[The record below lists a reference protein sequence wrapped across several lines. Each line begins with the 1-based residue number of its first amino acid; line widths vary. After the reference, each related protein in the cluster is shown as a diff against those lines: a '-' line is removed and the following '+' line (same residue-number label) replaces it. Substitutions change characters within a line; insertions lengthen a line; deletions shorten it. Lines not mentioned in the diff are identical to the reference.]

1 MVRHLAGTNIAAQMI
16 ANREG
21 AGGMKDL
28 ELKYLRSLSH
38 QYPSIASAST
48 EIINLQA
55 ILSLPKGTEHFLTDI
70 HGEYEQFNHVL
81 KNGSGSVKR
90 KIDEEFGNTLSSR
103 DKKSLATLIYY
114 PKEKLEIVL
123 KEEDN
128 IEDWYKITLHRLV
141 QITKRVAS
149 KYTRSKVRKA
159 LPADFGYVIEEL
171 ITEKEEIQDKE
182 AYYNEIIHTI
192 IRVDRAQEFIV
203 ALSYLIQRMVI
214 DHLHIVG
221 DIFDRGPGPHIIM
234 DTLSHYHSVDIQW
247 GNHDIVWMG
256 AAAGHLSC
264 IANVIR
270 LSARYGNLDTL
281 EEGYGIN
288 LIPLAT
294 FAMETYADVD
304 CDNFSIKYNT
314 DYNTKDLSLDMKM
327 HKAIAIIQFKLEG
340 TLIMRRPEFHMEDR
354 LLLDKVD
361 YGNKSIT
368 IDGKTYSMKD
378 VDFPTV
384 NPENPYALSPEEEQV
399 MERLRQAFL
408 KCDKLQKH
416 VRFLFSHGG
425 LYKVYNSN
433 LLYHG
438 CMPMDGEGN
447 FYALTIDGERY
458 SGKALYDILDQYAR
472 KGYYSKHNPAEMQ
485 KGQDMIW
492 YIWEGPNSPVF
503 GKDKMA
509 TFERYFIEEKE
520 THTETK
526 NSYYKLLDNEEII
539 NKILLEFGLDSKHS
553 HIVNGHVPVELK
565 KGESPIKCGG
575 KLLIIDGGFSK
586 AYQGKTGIAGYTLVA
601 NSHGMR
607 LVAHEPFESVESA
620 ILHETDIFSDSVILE
635 TSNSRISVADT
646 DGGMEIKETI
656 HQLEVLLQAYRDGT
670 IIEK

>member
-1 MVRHLAGTNIAAQMI
+1 MD
-16 ANREG
+16 
-21 AGGMKDL
+21 DL
-28 ELKYLRSLSH
+28 ELKYLRSLAH
-38 QYPSIASAST
+38 QYPTIAAAST

-55 ILSLPKGTEHFLTDI
+55 ILNLPKGTEHFLTDI

-123 KEEDN
+123 QEEDN

-159 LPADFGYVIEEL
+159 LPKDFAYIIEEL

-192 IRVDRAQEFIV
+192 IRIDRAQEFIV
-203 ALSYLIQRMVI
+203 ALSYLVQRMVI

-221 DIFDRGPGPHIIM
+221 DIFDRGPGPHVIL
-234 DTLSHYHSVDIQW
+234 DTLSQYHSVDIQW

-256 AAAGHLSC
+256 AASGHLAC

-270 LSARYGNLDTL
+270 MSARYGNLDTL

-294 FAMETYADVD
+294 FALETYGDVN
-304 CDNFSIKYNT
+304 CDAFSIKYNT

-327 HKAIAIIQFKLEG
+327 HKAISIIQMKLEG
-340 TLIMRRPEFHMEDR
+340 NLIMRRPEFHMEDR
-354 LLLDKVD
+354 LLLDKID
-361 YGNKSIT
+361 YENKAIT
-368 IDGKTYSMKD
+368 IDGQRYTMKD

-384 NPENPYALSPEEEQV
+384 DHENPYALTPEEEQV
-399 MERLRQAFL
+399 MERLRQAFT
-408 KCDKLQKH
+408 KCDKLQSH
-416 VRFLFSHGG
+416 VRFLFARGG
-425 LYKVYNSN
+425 LYKVHNSN

-438 CMPMDGEGN
+438 CVPMDEEGN
-447 FYALTIDGERY
+447 FKTFTIDGVEYR
-458 SGKALYDILDQYAR
+458 GKALYDELDHYAR
-472 KGYYSKHNPAEMQ
+472 KGYYSKNNPAEMQ
-485 KGQDMIW
+485 KGQDIIW
-492 YIWEGPNSPVF
+492 YIWAGPNSPVF

-509 TFERYFIEEKE
+509 TFERYLIAEKE
-520 THTETK
+520 THTEHK
-526 NSYYKLLDNEEII
+526 NSYYRLLDKEEII
-539 NKILLEFGLDSKHS
+539 NKILAEFGLNTEHS

-565 KGESPIKCGG
+565 KGDSPIKCGG

-607 LVAHEPFESVESA
+607 LVAHEPFESTEAA
-620 ILHETDIFSDSVILE
+620 ILRESDIFSDSVILE
-635 TSNSRISVADT
+635 TSNTRISVADT
-646 DGGMEIKETI
+646 DAGAELKESI
-656 HQLEVLLQAYRDGT
+656 HQLEELLQAYRDGI
-670 IIEK
+670 IIEKAM